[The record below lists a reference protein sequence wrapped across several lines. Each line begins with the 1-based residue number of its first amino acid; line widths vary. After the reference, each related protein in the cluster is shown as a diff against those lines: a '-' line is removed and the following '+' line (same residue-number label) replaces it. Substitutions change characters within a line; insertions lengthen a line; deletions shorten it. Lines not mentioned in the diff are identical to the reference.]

1 MAAQPQLR
9 EIGERLER
17 TSMATRLAGVFG
29 LVLALNL
36 VGWGLLLYAAPR
48 YPTLLGLGA
57 LAYSFGLRHA
67 FDADHIAAID
77 NTTRKLLQQ
86 GRRPMGV
93 GLFFSLGHSTVVF
106 VMAVALA
113 LAAVLISTNLSS
125 FKTVGGVIGT
135 SVSGIFLYVI
145 AIINL
150 VILVEI
156 VRIFREMRGG
166 RYDEQRLEDQLQNR
180 GLMFRFFG
188 PLFKFVTRSW
198 HMYPVGFLFGLGFD
212 TATEV
217 SLLAISAGA
226 ASKGLPIYAIMALPI
241 LFAAGMSLMDSAD
254 GAFMAKAYGWA
265 FSNPVRKVYYNL
277 TITGLSVMVALFI
290 GTVELVSV
298 LSSQLHWTGGLW
310 PVLER
315 IDFNTM
321 GFIIVGMFVVVW
333 AGSLIVWKTQRIEQR
348 WSRMLSG

>member
-1 MAAQPQLR
+1 M
-9 EIGERLER
+9 ER
-17 TSMATRLAGVFG
+17 TSVRTRLIGVFSVVG
-29 LVLALNL
+29 ALNIL
-36 VGWGLLLYAAPR
+36 GWGLLIIAAPR

-106 VMAVALA
+106 AMAVGLA
-113 LAAVLISTNLSS
+113 LAAVFISKNLTN

-135 SVSGIFLYVI
+135 SVSGIFLYII

-150 VILVEI
+150 IILVEI
-156 VRIFREMRGG
+156 VRIFREMRTG

-180 GLMFRFFG
+180 GFMFRFFG
-188 PLFKFVTRSW
+188 PLFRLVTRSW
-198 HMYPVGFLFGLGFD
+198 HMYPIGVLFGLGFD

-226 ASKGLPIYAIMALPI
+226 ASSGLPVYAIVALPI

-254 GAFMAKAYGWA
+254 GAFMAQAYRWA

-290 GTVELVSV
+290 GTIELLSV
-298 LSSQLHWTGGLW
+298 LASQFKWSGGLW
-310 PVLER
+310 GAVGS

-321 GFIIVGMFVVVW
+321 GFVIVGMFVVVW
-333 AGSLIVWKTQRIEQR
+333 ASALLIWRTQHIEER
-348 WSRMLSG
+348 WSRLLRSEGR

>member
-1 MAAQPQLR
+1 MIATLR
-9 EIGERLER
+9 RVLSDS
-17 TSMATRLAGVFG
+17 TPG
-29 LVLALNL
+29 LRSKVL
-36 VGWGLLLYAAPR
+36 GIYGLLLGANAILWAVALLTSLR
-48 YPTLLGLGA
+48 YPVFLAFAFTAYTL
-57 LAYSFGLRHA
+57 GLRHA

-77 NTTRKLLQQ
+77 NVTRKLMQEKKK
-86 GRRPMGV
+86 PVAV

-106 VMAVALA
+106 AMAVALA
-113 LAAVLISTNLSS
+113 LATVMISTNLGS

-135 SVSGIFLYVI
+135 SVSGIFLYLI

-150 VILVEI
+150 VILFEI

-188 PLFKFVTRSW
+188 PLFRFVTRSW

-217 SLLAISAGA
+217 SLLAVSAGA
-226 ASKGLPIYAIMALPI
+226 ASKGLPLYAIVALPV

-254 GAFMAKAYGWA
+254 GAFMARAYSWA

-277 TITGLSVMVALFI
+277 TITGLSVLVALFI
-290 GTVELVSV
+290 GTVELLSV
-298 LSSQLHWTGGLW
+298 LGTQLGWNGGLW
-310 PVLER
+310 NVLSG

-321 GFIIVGMFVVVW
+321 GFVIVAMFVVVW
-333 AGSLIVWKTQRIEQR
+333 AGSLLVWKTQRIEQR
-348 WSRMLSG
+348 WSRMLR